1 MNKFQEMYN
10 ECEDDAEFYIR
21 LMNEAGIFHDDDIK
35 EIMYLVTGAND
46 AYYNAL
52 DMMEAD
58 D

>member
-35 EIMYLVTGAND
+35 EIMYYVTGAND

>member
-1 MNKFQEMYN
+1 MYN

-21 LMNEAGIFHDDDIK
+21 LMNEAGIFRDDDIK